1 MKIAVL
7 AGGLSPERD
16 VSFSSGSLIANALRE
31 VGHHVLL
38 LDVYEG
44 ISSNEC
50 DLASLF
56 EDNTGSPYF
65 YIVPDV
71 EPNLD
76 EIKLRNNN
84 GDSLIGC
91 NVLQICQLA
100 DIVFIALHGAM
111 GENGQIQAT
120 FDVMGIKYTGTGYI
134 GSLLAMD
141 KDISKKLMCQA
152 GIPTAEWS
160 IFAGNM
166 ITTEFVLDKIGL
178 PCVVKPC
185 SSGSSIG
192 VSIVDSLDELEKALI
207 VAKKIEPQILVEK
220 KVSGREFSVGILDE
234 KALPVIEIIPKVGF
248 YDYKNKYQSGCA
260 QEICPADL
268 SNYDT
273 KRIQNLALRI
283 HEILRL
289 GAYSRVDF
297 ILNESGEFI
306 CLEANTLPGMTP
318 TSLIPQEALVN
329 GISYIELCNRIVHL
343 AIR

>member
-31 VGHHVLL
+31 AGHHVLL

-44 ISSNEC
+44 ISSDGCNLEN
-50 DLASLF
+50 LF

-65 YIVPDV
+65 YKVPEV

-76 EIKLRNNN
+76 QIKLRNNN
-84 GDSLIGC
+84 GDSLIGR

-100 DIVFIALHGAM
+100 GIVFIALHGAM

-120 FDVMGIKYTGTGYI
+120 FDVMGIKYTGTDYT

-141 KDISKKLMCQA
+141 KDISKKLMRQA

-160 IFAGNM
+160 IFTGNM
-166 ITTEFVLDKIGL
+166 ITAESVSNKIGL

-192 VSIVDSLDELEKALI
+192 VSIVDSRDELETW
-207 VAKKIEPQILVEK
+207 ILVN
-220 KVSGREFSVGILDE
+220 
-234 KALPVIEIIPKVGF
+234 A
-248 YDYKNKYQSGCA
+248 
-260 QEICPADL
+260 
-268 SNYDT
+268 
-273 KRIQNLALRI
+273 
-283 HEILRL
+283 
-289 GAYSRVDF
+289 
-297 ILNESGEFI
+297 
-306 CLEANTLPGMTP
+306 
-318 TSLIPQEALVN
+318 
-329 GISYIELCNRIVHL
+329 
-343 AIR
+343 

>member
-16 VSFSSGSLIANALRE
+16 VSLSSGSLIANALRE
-31 VGHHVLL
+31 AGHHVLL

-44 ISSNEC
+44 ISSNGCNLE
-50 DLASLF
+50 DLF
-56 EDNTGSPYF
+56 EDHTGSPYA
-65 YIVPDV
+65 YIVPEV

-76 EIKLRNNN
+76 EIKRRNNN
-84 GDSLIGC
+84 GASLIGD

-111 GENGQIQAT
+111 GENGQIQAA

-141 KDISKKLMCQA
+141 KDISKKLMRQA
-152 GIPTAEWS
+152 GIPTAEWAV
-160 IFAGNM
+160 FTGNR
-166 ITTEFVLDKIGL
+166 ITAEHVANKIGL

-192 VSIVDSLDELEKALI
+192 VSIVGSLDELETALT
-207 VAKKIEPQILVEK
+207 VAKQIEPQILVEK
-220 KVSGREFSVGILDE
+220 MVSGREFSVGILDG
-234 KALPVIEIIPKVGF
+234 KALPVIEIIPKEGF

-260 QEICPADL
+260 EEICPANL
-268 SNYDT
+268 STDDT
-273 KRIQNLALRI
+273 KKIQILALRT

-289 GAYSRVDF
+289 GTYSRIDF
-297 ILNESGEFI
+297 ILNENGEFI

-343 AIR
+343 AI